1 MRKHWRECKN
11 LPKVSEKAD
20 NTKLVRLAKSH
31 LICQTVATC
40 PAIIDTASK
49 TMFGADY
56 RFKKMSYSIVGVDK
70 DLSPIYASASPSAA
84 SRPRPMATS

>member
-1 MRKHWRECKN
+1 MCTNWRECKN

-31 LICQTVATC
+31 LICQSVATC
-40 PAIIDTASK
+40 PAFIDTDSR
-49 TMFGADY
+49 TMVGAGY
-56 RFKKMSYSIVGVDK
+56 RFEKLSDSIAGVDN
-70 DLSPIYASASPSAA
+70 DLSPMHSSASPPAA